1 MKGRDLLYL
10 IRFGLTTVLLHRQ
23 DPLVGSLILTDRCNL
38 ACRHCAVANKAR
50 VIYPYSSVR
59 RDMEH
64 LYRQGVRILLFYGG
78 EPFLWEDSDRT
89 LRDLV
94 SEAKAMGFILVQVV
108 TNGTFP
114 LDLPEA
120 DLILV
125 SLDGNRRHHN
135 EIRGDTYDRIL
146 NHIAAAPNRNIC
158 LYMAVNNINWQDIE
172 EVSRLAQRLTK
183 VKAVAFNF
191 HTPYPGVESLQLSG
205 EETRSAVQAITALKQ
220 DGLPILNLVR
230 ALPRLIEHRFPA
242 PCRQCVVMENG
253 AGWTCGRC
261 IEIPGLCEKC
271 GFAFAAE
278 LSLVFQGNL
287 PVVGEFLRTYL
298 RQF

>member
-1 MKGRDLLYL
+1 
-10 IRFGLTTVLLHRQ
+10 
-23 DPLVGSLILTDRCNL
+23 
-38 ACRHCAVANKAR
+38 CRHCAVANKAR

-135 EIRGDTYDRIL
+135 EIRGDTYDR
-146 NHIAAAPNRNIC
+146 
-158 LYMAVNNINWQDIE
+158 
-172 EVSRLAQRLTK
+172 
-183 VKAVAFNF
+183 
-191 HTPYPGVESLQLSG
+191 
-205 EETRSAVQAITALKQ
+205 
-220 DGLPILNLVR
+220 
-230 ALPRLIEHRFPA
+230 
-242 PCRQCVVMENG
+242 
-253 AGWTCGRC
+253 
-261 IEIPGLCEKC
+261 
-271 GFAFAAE
+271 
-278 LSLVFQGNL
+278 
-287 PVVGEFLRTYL
+287 
-298 RQF
+298 